1 MSLTKSEYREMR
13 KAAEKAL
20 RKVMKSLKEE
30 PSTVVVTGSDTGTS
44 ENVIRDITSWLF
56 KEEDNGNSNS

>member
-1 MSLTKSEYREMR
+1 MR